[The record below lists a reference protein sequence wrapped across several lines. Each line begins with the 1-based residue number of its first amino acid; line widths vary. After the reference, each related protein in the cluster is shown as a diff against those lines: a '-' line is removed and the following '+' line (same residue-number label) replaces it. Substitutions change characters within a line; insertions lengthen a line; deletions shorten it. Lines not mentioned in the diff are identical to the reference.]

1 MKKLINLTQEV
12 KTLLTTRPALR
23 DNNRKLCIA
32 VWKREAKR
40 KRLEPSLFFENYERG
55 SLTTADNITRCAR
68 RVKEENAE
76 LRGYNHTSNKKKEQ
90 IAKKIF
96 RKK

>member
-1 MKKLINLTQEV
+1 MRIKQLSEDF
-12 KTLLTTRPALR
+12 A
-23 DNNRKLCIA
+23 
-32 VWKREAKR
+32 
-40 KRLEPSLFFENYERG
+40 YEYQRG
-55 SLTTADNITRCAR
+55 SLTCADNITRCAR

-96 RKK
+96 KKKWQLNDTIHHSQVS

>member
-12 KTLLTTRPALR
+12 KSLLTTRPALR

-32 VWKREAKR
+32 IWKKEMRVKKLSEDFA
-40 KRLEPSLFFENYERG
+40 YEYQRG
-55 SLTTADNITRCAR
+55 SLTCADNITRCAR
-68 RVKEENAE
+68 KVKEENAE